1 MVKGQEVEIG
11 EVIGKEGETGWAT
24 GPHVHLQINV
34 WGIPVN
40 PRIFLGDGDPED
52 IVITQS
58 FSQPAGFIN
67 DDLVYFGHKT

>member
-1 MVKGQEVEIG
+1 MSEIEVVKGQEVEIG

-40 PRIFLGDGDPED
+40 PRIFLGSD
-52 IVITQS
+52 
-58 FSQPAGFIN
+58 QPS
-67 DDLVYFGHKT
+67 LE